1 VKFELVRFAAKMI
14 QLFPRPAVLDHAA
27 LDDITFDHAAL
38 DLVALDQETCVRAQL
53 QPRRKGFQS
62 SWALAPAKLSL
73 FVCCTAF
80 LFLITGCAVG
90 PNYHRPD
97 VATAPAWK
105 EQPPWRAADPKDS
118 IPKGNWWT
126 TFGDSELDQYETQA
140 LKSNQ
145 TIEVARYQLQQAR
158 ASARITQSGLFPQL
172 TAGISAQR
180 AQTSV
185 GKPTASGIPLASPT
199 VSNDFIIP
207 FNLTWEAD
215 LFGGVRRS
223 VESANATYQASA
235 AALENVRLVI
245 TSELAVDYFSLRELD
260 AEIAVLNSSVEYQ
273 NKSLTLVQNRHTGG
287 IASGLDVAQQETLL
301 NSTRT
306 QATLLRQQRAQFE
319 HAIAALVGV
328 PAPSFSVPVKPL
340 ALPPPAVPICVP
352 SDVLERRP
360 DIAQSERQ
368 MAAQN
373 AQIGVAKSAY
383 YPGINIVASGG
394 FENTGLGSIIGAST
408 GFWALGAN
416 VAETVLSGGRRR
428 AQVDFARSGYG
439 ASVANYRQTVLTA
452 FQEVEDSL
460 SGLGVLA
467 EAAETQQ
474 QAVTAAQRALQIS
487 NDRYTGGLV
496 TYLDVINAQQNLL
509 DTQRLATQILGQRLV
524 TSVSLVKALG
534 GGWDSSSLQAIR
546 VKATVKQALE
556 P

>member
-1 VKFELVRFAAKMI
+1 MRFDLVRFAAKMT
-14 QLFPRPAVLDHAA
+14 QFSFGHATRDHVAPDHAKRDRVA
-27 LDDITFDHAAL
+27 FDWVTAEH
-38 DLVALDQETCVRAQL
+38 ETSVRVRL
-53 QPRRKGFQS
+53 QSCRKGFQL
-62 SWALAPAKLSL
+62 SWALARA
-73 FVCCTAF
+73 AF
-80 LFLITGCAVG
+80 LLLLAGCTVG

-126 TFGDSELDQYETQA
+126 TFADSELDQYETQA

-145 TIEVARYQLQQAR
+145 TIASARYQLQQAR
-158 ASARITQSGLFPQL
+158 AAARITQSGLFPQL

-180 AQTSV
+180 SQTSV
-185 GKPTASGIPLASPT
+185 GKPTVSGIPLASPT
-199 VSNDFIIP
+199 LSNDFIIP
-207 FNLTWEAD
+207 FNFTWEPD
-215 LFGGVRRS
+215 VFGGVRRS

-245 TSELAVDYFSLRELD
+245 TSEVAVDYFSLRELD

-273 NKSLTLVQNRHTGG
+273 NKSLTLVQNRHAGG

-306 QATLLRQQRAQFE
+306 QATLLRQQRSQFE

-328 PAPSFSVPVKPL
+328 PASSFSVPVKPL
-340 ALPPPAVPICVP
+340 ALPPPAVPSGVP

-394 FENTGLGSIIGAST
+394 FENTGLGSLIGAST

-416 VAETVLSGGRRR
+416 VAETVFSGGKRR
-428 AQVDFARSGYG
+428 AQVDFAKSGYG

-460 SGLGVLA
+460 SGLSVLA

-474 QAVTAAQRALQIS
+474 QAVNAAQRALQIS

-496 TYLDVINAQQNLL
+496 TYLDVITAEENLL
-509 DTQRLATQILGQRLV
+509 EAQRLATQILGQRLV